1 MKQKEKIRRAK
12 AARQA
17 QHMAGAKP
25 AIKLAPRRKPVDVLG
40 GALQEWQLPAPP
52 DNAYFDNYAATFRAE
67 VDRRMQT
74 GIELGQENVRRA
86 QRAPWD
92 FLRDRDRDRKQQAV
106 NRAALGRVKISGRVT
121 L

>member
-25 AIKLAPRRKPVDVLG
+25 AIKIAPRRKPVDVLG

-52 DNAYFDNYAATFRAE
+52 DNAYFDSYAATFRAE
-67 VDRRMQT
+67 VDRRMQI

-92 FLRDRDRDRKQQAV
+92 FLRDRDRDRK
-106 NRAALGRVKISGRVT
+106 VKDRLKAGLRHDVRSGRVT